1 MIVQNNHIAG
11 TGFIPVN
18 DGFIQKKRVVDAYK
32 VEVKSIK
39 HSQ

>member
-18 DGFIQKKRVVDAYK
+18 DRIHP
-32 VEVKSIK
+32 EKSFFVFKNMISVISK
-39 HSQ
+39 